1 MTDHPFAHFI
11 SEQQSCYRDVLAELS
26 EGRKQTHWMWFI
38 FPQLAGLGSSSMARR
53 FAMRSV
59 EEAQQYFSDRL
70 LGRRLLECTELVM
83 RIQGRSV
90 SEIFDY
96 PDDLKFHSS
105 MTLFALAVPGER
117 VFAEA
122 LVKYFDGK
130 QDAKTLELLAS
141 A

>member
-1 MTDHPFAHFI
+1 MIDHPFAHFI
-11 SEQQSCYRDVLAELS
+11 EEQQSCYQKVLSELS

-53 FAMRSV
+53 FAMHSV
-59 EEAQQYFSDRL
+59 EEAQQFFSDRL

-83 RIQGRSV
+83 RTRDRRI

-105 MTLFALAVPGER
+105 MTLFAIAVPEECIFR
-117 VFAEA
+117 EA
-122 LVKYFDGK
+122 LAKYFDGK
-130 QDAKTLELLAS
+130 QDVKTLALLVPA
-141 A
+141 